1 MGSGQQMKI
10 DDTELKRYDTFP
22 KLLMRNAAQRPDAPA
37 FREKEYGI
45 WQTYSWSDVLENVM
59 ALALGLASLGLGRDD
74 KIAIVGSNRPKLYWA
89 FAASQS
95 IGAVPV
101 PIYQDGVAEEVQYV
115 LAHSEV
121 KAVFAED
128 QEQVDK
134 ITSIMAECPEIKSV
148 IYKEPR
154 GMRLY
159 DQDCLHFYDDVQE
172 AGREFGKTRPDLFE
186 AEIAKGKI
194 EDLSVILY
202 TSGTTGRPK
211 GVMLSFS
218 NLWESAK
225 LSVEFEGLTEKDE
238 VLSYLPMAWV
248 GDHFFAYAQ
257 ALHAGYTVNCP
268 ESAETVLSDLRELGP
283 TYYFAPPAI
292 FENLLTQMMIRIE
305 DASNLK
311 RKMFHYFIG
320 VAKRCGVEV
329 LENKPVSTKDRILY
343 AIGNILVY
351 GPLKNRL
358 GFSRIRVAYT
368 AGAPIGSEVFKFYR
382 SLGMNLKQLYGQ
394 TESCAYVCI
403 QNNNDVRSDTVGP
416 PAPGCEVMIDE
427 TTGEVL
433 YKSPGAFIG
442 YYKNEEATRET
453 KLESGWVHTGD
464 AGIITDDGQL
474 KIIDRAKD
482 VGKLVDGTL
491 FAPQYIENKL
501 KFFPSIKEAVCHGG
515 ERASVTAF
523 INIDLDAVGN
533 WAERQGISYTSYT
546 DLGNRDEVYE
556 LVKGCIEEVNRDL
569 AIDSDLANAQITRFL
584 ILHKELDADDGELT
598 RTRKVRRKIIAE
610 RYASLID
617 ALYST
622 QDTISIESQ
631 MTFEDG
637 RTGQLKADLK
647 IKDCATFPALKAAS

>member
-1 MGSGQQMKI
+1 MA
-10 DDTELKRYDTFP
+10 DTDQDLRRYDTFP
-22 KLLMRNAAQRPDAPA
+22 KLLLRNADLRPKAPA

-45 WQTYSWSDVLENVM
+45 WQTYSWSDVRENVE
-59 ALALGLASLGLGRDD
+59 ALALGMIDLGLKRDD
-74 KIAIVGSNRPKLYWA
+74 KVAIVGSNRPKLYWA
-89 FAASQS
+89 FAAVQS
-95 IGAVPV
+95 AGAVPV

-115 LAHSEV
+115 LAHAEV
-121 KAVFAED
+121 NFVIAED

-134 ITSIMAECPEIKSV
+134 ILSIMEDCPSIKTI

-154 GMRLY
+154 GMRHY
-159 DQDCLHFYDDVQE
+159 DQDFLHFYDDVQDKGRDYGKAH
-172 AGREFGKTRPDLFE
+172 AGFFQE
-186 AEIAKGKI
+186 EIAKGKS

-211 GVMLSFS
+211 GVMLSYE
-218 NLWESAK
+218 NLWESAR
-225 LSVEFEGLTEKDE
+225 LSVEFEGLTETE
-238 VLSYLPMAWV
+238 NVLSYLPMAWV

-268 ESAETVLSDLRELGP
+268 ESPETVQMDLRELGP

-305 DASNLK
+305 DASAIK

-320 VAKRCGVEV
+320 VAKRCGVEI
-329 LENKPVSTKDRILY
+329 LEKKPVSFSDRLLY
-343 AIGNILVY
+343 AIGDILVY

-358 GFSRIRVAYT
+358 GFSRIRVSYT
-368 AGAPIGSEVFKFYR
+368 AGAPIGTEVFKFYR
-382 SLGMNLKQLYGQ
+382 ALGVNLKQLYGQ

-403 QNNNDVRSDTVGP
+403 QNNEDVRSDTVGP
-416 PAPGCEVMIDE
+416 PAPGCDVMIDE
-427 TTGEVL
+427 TTGEVM
-433 YKSPGAFIG
+433 YKSPGAFVG
-442 YYKNEEATRET
+442 YFKNEEATRET
-453 KLESGWVHTGD
+453 KTESGWIHTGD

-482 VGKLVDGTL
+482 VGKLNDGTL

-501 KFFPSIKEAVCHGG
+501 KFFPYIKEAVCHGG
-515 ERASVTAF
+515 DRDSVTAF

-533 WAERQGISYTSYT
+533 WAERRGLSYGSYT

-556 LVKGCIEEVNRDL
+556 LIAGCIEEVNQDL

-598 RTRKVRRKIIAE
+598 RTRKVRRRIIAE
-610 RYASLID
+610 RYDVLID
-617 ALYST
+617 ALYSS
-622 QDTISIESQ
+622 QDVVSIESQ

-647 IKDCATFPALKAAS
+647 IKDSKTFPAKKAA